1 MPETSPDNLDHEQES
16 ASAEAI
22 PTEQEQE
29 PITRARQL
37 REAVFTHAEP
47 ASTETERS
55 GSTETEKSALTDT
68 ESGSSTET
76 EVPVEP
82 EPVSFWEKIKH
93 SAVNGNKQKAAAP
106 TADRSSRRQ
115 NKTGLLVGGVLT
127 VFVAGVWLLYLV
139 SSPVRKPPA
148 QDTAA
153 STQQLTAKNEKSL
166 TPGLQA
172 HPGEQQPS
180 GDQAVTAA
188 DIRGTANGTTPRS
201 PVSAKTNG
209 GKNDQEHELGNI
221 PPPPP
226 PVSAPPAPP
235 VSNQKNALDTT
246 ALVFVRHPLKEAAGS
261 VTTSASFEPVSLR
274 PAVALQSQQFADLP
288 TGTRLIARLETPV
301 TTAVTLPAVA
311 TVEYNYEDKDHELLI
326 PAGSRV
332 FGKLEQ
338 ADGQG
343 FVGLRFQSIQRPSD
357 PAPIPFDARAIGLN
371 FQPLKGVVTGR
382 NTTRRFLVR
391 AASGIGEMTA
401 ATVGMSRGSAGGAD
415 ALNNNVLIREQLM
428 NNVGSAGDQ
437 ELQQL
442 AYSERR
448 VVTLA
453 GNTRFYLVID
463 HEAKQRER
471 QDQQQKQPA
480 PDANATSAS
489 MQAQLVE
496 LRKELADVTA
506 KQTSLGAGP
515 TPPGTL
521 NPAAGTLTPATETLN
536 PVSSSEA
543 TNPADP
549 PQ

>member
-1 MPETSPDNLDHEQES
+1 MPETSPDNLDREQERV
-16 ASAEAI
+16 SAEAI
-22 PTEQEQE
+22 PTEQEHE

-47 ASTETERS
+47 ASTETQ
-55 GSTETEKSALTDT
+55 KSASTDT

-82 EPVSFWEKIKH
+82 EPINFWEKIKH
-93 SAVNGNKQKAAAP
+93 SALNGNKQKAAGAAP
-106 TADRSSRRQ
+106 AADRSSRRQ

-148 QDTAA
+148 QDTTAA
-153 STQQLTAKNEKSL
+153 TRQLTAKNEKSL
-166 TPGLQA
+166 TPGLGA

-188 DIRGTANGTTPRS
+188 DIRGTGNGTPPRS

-226 PVSAPPAPP
+226 PVSTPPAPA

-261 VTTSASFEPVSLR
+261 VTTSASFEPVALR

-338 ADGQG
+338 ADAQG

-401 ATVGMSRGSAGGAD
+401 ATVGMSRGSTGGAD

-428 NNVGSAGDQ
+428 NNIGSAGDQ

-442 AYSERR
+442 AYSEHR

-463 HEAKQRER
+463 HEANQRER
-471 QDQQQKQPA
+471 RDLQQKDPQQKQLA
-480 PDANATSAS
+480 PDATATNAS

-506 KQTSLGAGP
+506 KQTTLGAGP
-515 TPPGTL
+515 AST
-521 NPAAGTLTPATETLN
+521 GTLTSATETLSAAS
-536 PVSSSEA
+536 PSEA
-543 TNPADP
+543 PNPADP

>member
-1 MPETSPDNLDHEQES
+1 M
-16 ASAEAI
+16 
-22 PTEQEQE
+22 
-29 PITRARQL
+29 
-37 REAVFTHAEP
+37 
-47 ASTETERS
+47 
-55 GSTETEKSALTDT
+55 
-68 ESGSSTET
+68 
-76 EVPVEP
+76 
-82 EPVSFWEKIKH
+82 
-93 SAVNGNKQKAAAP
+93 
-106 TADRSSRRQ
+106 
-115 NKTGLLVGGVLT
+115 
-127 VFVAGVWLLYLV
+127 AGVWLLYLV

-148 QDTAA
+148 QDTTA

-180 GDQAVTAA
+180 GDQGVTAA

-201 PVSAKTNG
+201 TVSAKTNG
-209 GKNDQEHELGNI
+209 VKNDQEHELGNI

-226 PVSAPPAPP
+226 PVSAPPAAPA

-261 VTTSASFEPVSLR
+261 ATTTASFEPVFLR

-311 TVEYNYEDKDHELLI
+311 TVEYNYEDKDHQLLI

-401 ATVGMSRGSAGGAD
+401 ATVGMSGGA
-415 ALNNNVLIREQLM
+415 AGASTLSNNVLIREQLM
-428 NNVGSAGDQ
+428 NNIGSAGDQ
-437 ELQQL
+437 QLQQL
-442 AYSERR
+442 AYSEHR

-463 HEAKQRER
+463 HGANQRER
-471 QDQQQKQPA
+471 RDPQQKPPA
-480 PDANATSAS
+480 PDANATNAS

-506 KQTSLGAGP
+506 KQATLSAVP
-515 TPPGTL
+515 TPAETL
-521 NPAAGTLTPATETLN
+521 NSPAGTLTPATENLN
-536 PVSSSEA
+536 PASPSEA
-543 TNPADP
+543 TTPAEP
-549 PQ
+549 PL